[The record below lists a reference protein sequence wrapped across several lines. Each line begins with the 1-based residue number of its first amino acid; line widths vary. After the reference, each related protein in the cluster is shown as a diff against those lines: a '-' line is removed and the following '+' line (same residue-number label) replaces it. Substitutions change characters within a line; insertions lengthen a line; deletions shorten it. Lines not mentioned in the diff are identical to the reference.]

1 MRPRSVLLVAG
12 HEIAERAR
20 SRAYLLSTAVLV
32 LAACVA
38 LAVPHLLRSADRAGD
53 APVAA
58 HAADARSGAAK
69 SPDGARSPDGGAGQ
83 VSSASRQLATDAQAG
98 RNLAYGAAILLY
110 VALIFAGTW
119 VGSGIV
125 EEKSSRVV
133 EVLLSALRPAELL
146 CGKLIGIGVVAFAQ
160 VAAAAT
166 GAATVAIAIGDLH
179 LPHAISWT
187 ALMVVGWFVLGYALY
202 ACAFAVAA
210 SLVSRQEDVP
220 AVTTPLNVL
229 MAAAFLTAM
238 KVAEQPDGLTA
249 HVLSFVPPFSPLLMP
264 VRAAAGE
271 LPASEQLLAVTL
283 CLATTVVLLRIAVRV
298 YGGFALRFGAP
309 TRLRSALRA
318 GTAGRSRQGAA

>member
-1 MRPRSVLLVAG
+1 MRARSVLLVAG
-12 HEIAERAR
+12 HEIAERVR
-20 SRAYLLSTAVLV
+20 SKAYLLSTAVLV
-32 LAACVA
+32 LAACAA
-38 LAVPHLLRSADRAGD
+38 LAAPHLLRSAERAAG

-58 HAADARSGAAK
+58 QSIDARPGPAT
-69 SPDGARSPDGGAGQ
+69 SPAGGASQ
-83 VSSASRQLATDAQAG
+83 ASSADRPPSGDADAG

-146 CGKLIGIGVVAFAQ
+146 CGKLLGIGVVALAQ

-166 GAATVAIAIGDLH
+166 GAATVALAIGDLQ
-179 LPHAISWT
+179 LPHAISST
-187 ALMVVGWFVLGYALY
+187 ALMVVAWFVLGYALY

-238 KVAEQPDGLTA
+238 KAAEQPEGVTA
-249 HVLSFVPPFSPLLMP
+249 QVLSFVPPFAPLLMP
-264 VRAAAGE
+264 VRAAAGD
-271 LPASEQLLAVTL
+271 LTAAEQALAMAL
-283 CLATTVVLLRIAVRV
+283 CLVAAAVLLRLAVRV
-298 YGGFALRFGAP
+298 YGGSALRFGAP
-309 TRLRSALRA
+309 ARLRSVVRGEASA
-318 GTAGRSRQGAA
+318 GS